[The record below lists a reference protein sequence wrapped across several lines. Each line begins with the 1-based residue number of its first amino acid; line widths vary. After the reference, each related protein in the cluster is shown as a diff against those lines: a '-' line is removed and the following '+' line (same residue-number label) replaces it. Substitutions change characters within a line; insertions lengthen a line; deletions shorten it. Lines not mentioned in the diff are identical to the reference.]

1 VANPADFK
9 AFFASIPPVNEA
21 GLCTMF
27 SYYVSNP
34 QEAASSILNQAKRR
48 SGESGRALFESF
60 ARLSD
65 QLIRTC
71 MWQPPSDR
79 RVSKCSA
86 FKEFKHLVNMLPVDV
101 QVPVQV
107 RAFSA
112 IQLVQLVG
120 VVVGSS
126 MCARSGIVK
135 KP

>member
-1 VANPADFK
+1 MLVDMFPLCILLYCLCNLRVCNP
-9 AFFASIPPVNEA
+9 
-21 GLCTMF
+21 F
-27 SYYVSNP
+27 SL

-79 RVSKCSA
+79 RVSRCSA
-86 FKEFKHLVNMLPVDV
+86 FKEFKHLVNMLPADV

-107 RAFSA
+107 YS
-112 IQLVQLVG
+112 VQHASPVEVSR
-120 VVVGSS
+120 VVW
-126 MCARSGIVK
+126 
-135 KP
+135 

>member
-1 VANPADFK
+1 VASLLIKNTRHENECLGQHLITMPALWHMLSFT
-9 AFFASIPPVNEA
+9 
-21 GLCTMF
+21 L
-27 SYYVSNP
+27 

-107 RAFSA
+107 TAPAHFTH
-112 IQLVQLVG
+112 
-120 VVVGSS
+120 VVVSH
-126 MCARSGIVK
+126 
-135 KP
+135 

>member
-1 VANPADFK
+1 
-9 AFFASIPPVNEA
+9 
-21 GLCTMF
+21 LCDYTL
-27 SYYVSNP
+27 

-71 MWQPPSDR
+71 MWQPPNDR
-79 RVSKCSA
+79 RVSRCSA

-107 RAFSA
+107 SQFTLSLEIR
-112 IQLVQLVG
+112 VT
-120 VVVGSS
+120 
-126 MCARSGIVK
+126 IVFLTALITV
-135 KP
+135 